1 MNFQNPEILWLLL
14 VVPLLVAYHL
24 WIGRRSATLTV
35 STLGGKRAPRTFRY
49 WLRPIPVVLR
59 IAAIVLFIIALA
71 RPVEE
76 HSESETTI
84 EGVDIVLAMDI
95 SGSMLAQDFKPDRLE
110 ASKAIAAEFIAD
122 REGDRISVVAFAGE
136 AFTQCPLTS
145 DRGAVQTS
153 LSRLRSGVIDDGT
166 AIGNGLAT
174 AINRLRESSA
184 KSKVVVLVTD
194 GVNNSGQISPRMAAD
209 IARDLE
215 VKVYTI
221 GVGRRGQAP
230 MPAMD
235 PYGNVMMVM
244 ADVEIDEDVL
254 REIARVTGGKY
265 FRAEN
270 SEALTKIYEE
280 IDQMEKSKVQV
291 TDYISY
297 EELFLSWV
305 LWGVLLL
312 IVELLFSRVVLN
324 RLP

>member
-14 VVPLLVAYHL
+14 IVPLLVAYHL

-270 SEALTKIYEE
+270 SDALTKIYEE

-312 IVELLFSRVVLN
+312 VVELLFSRVVLN

>member
-1 MNFQNPEILWLLL
+1 M
-14 VVPLLVAYHL
+14 
-24 WIGRRSATLTV
+24 
-35 STLGGKRAPRTFRY
+35 
-49 WLRPIPVVLR
+49 LR

-270 SEALTKIYEE
+270 SDALTKIYEE

-312 IVELLFSRVVLN
+312 VVELLFSRVILN
-324 RLP
+324 RLS

>member
-49 WLRPIPVVLR
+49 WLRPIPVVLH

-244 ADVEIDEDVL
+244 ADVEIDEAVL
-254 REIARVTGGKY
+254 REIAKVTGGKY

-270 SEALTKIYEE
+270 SDALTKIYEE

-312 IVELLFSRVVLN
+312 VVELLFSRVVLN

>member
-254 REIARVTGGKY
+254 REIAKVTGGKY

-312 IVELLFSRVVLN
+312 VVELLFSRVVLN

>member
-1 MNFQNPEILWLLL
+1 M
-14 VVPLLVAYHL
+14 PLLVAYYV
-24 WIGRRSATLTV
+24 WIGRRRATLTV
-35 STLGGKRAPRTFRY
+35 STIGHGAMPRTLRY
-49 WLRPIPVVLR
+49 WLRPAPTVLR
-59 IAAIVLFIIALA
+59 IMAMTLLIVALA

-76 HSESETTI
+76 HAESETTI

-95 SGSMLAQDFKPDRLE
+95 SGSMLAQDFKPNRLE
-110 ASKAIAAEFIAD
+110 ASKSIASEFVAD

-145 DRGAVQTS
+145 DRGSVQTS
-153 LSRLRSGVIDDGT
+153 LARLRSGVIDDGT
-166 AIGNGLAT
+166 AIGNGLGT

-209 IARDLE
+209 IAHDLGI
-215 VKVYTI
+215 KVYTI

-235 PYGNVMMVM
+235 PFGNVMMVM
-244 ADVEIDEDVL
+244 AKVEIDEDLL
-254 REIARVTGGKY
+254 REISKLTGGRY

-270 SEALTKIYEE
+270 IDALAKIYEE
-280 IDQMEKSKVQV
+280 IDQMEKSKIEV

-297 EELFLSWV
+297 EELYINWL
-305 LWGVLLL
+305 LWGILLL
-312 IVELLFSRVVLN
+312 IAELVVSRVVLR

>member
-1 MNFQNPEILWLLL
+1 M
-14 VVPLLVAYHL
+14 PLLVAYYV
-24 WIGRRSATLTV
+24 WIGRRRATLTV
-35 STLGGKRAPRTFRY
+35 STIGHGAMPRTLRY
-49 WLRPIPVVLR
+49 WLRPVPTVLR
-59 IAAIVLFIIALA
+59 IMAMTLLIVALA

-76 HSESETTI
+76 HAESETTI

-95 SGSMLAQDFKPDRLE
+95 SGSMLAQDFKPNRLE
-110 ASKAIAAEFIAD
+110 ASKSIASEFVAD

-145 DRGAVQTS
+145 DRGSVQTS
-153 LSRLRSGVIDDGT
+153 LARLRSGVIDDGT
-166 AIGNGLAT
+166 AIGNGLGT

-209 IARDLE
+209 IAHDLGI
-215 VKVYTI
+215 KVYTI

-235 PYGNVMMVM
+235 PFGNVMMVM
-244 ADVEIDEDVL
+244 AKVEIDEDLL
-254 REIARVTGGKY
+254 REISKLTGGRY

-270 SEALTKIYEE
+270 IDALAKIYEE
-280 IDQMEKSKVQV
+280 IDQMEKSKIEV

-297 EELFLSWV
+297 EELYINWL
-305 LWGVLLL
+305 LWGILLL
-312 IVELLFSRVVLN
+312 IAELVVSRVVLR

>member
-14 VVPLLVAYHL
+14 IVPLLVAYHL
-24 WIGRRSATLTV
+24 WIGRRSATLIV

-254 REIARVTGGKY
+254 REIAKVTGGKY

-270 SEALTKIYEE
+270 SDALTKIYEE

-312 IVELLFSRVVLN
+312 VVELLFSRVVLN

>member
-1 MNFQNPEILWLLL
+1 MNFQNPEILWLLIA
-14 VVPLLVAYHL
+14 VPLLAAYY
-24 WIGRRSATLTV
+24 IFVGRRRATLTV
-35 STLGGKRAPRTFRY
+35 STLGTQRAPRSLRY
-49 WLRPIPVVLR
+49 WLRPLPVVLR
-59 IAAIVLFIIALA
+59 MVAIVLFIIALA

-84 EGVDIVLAMDI
+84 EGIDIVLAIDI

-110 ASKAIAAEFIAD
+110 ASKAIASEFVAD

-153 LSRLRSGVIDDGT
+153 LSRLRSGIIDDGT

-194 GVNNSGQISPRMAAD
+194 GVNNRGQMSPRMSAD
-209 IARDLE
+209 IARDLGI
-215 VKVYTI
+215 KVYTI

-230 MPAMD
+230 MPVMD
-235 PYGNVMMVM
+235 PFGNVMMAMV
-244 ADVEIDEDVL
+244 DVEIDEAVL
-254 REIARVTGGKY
+254 RETAKITGGKY

-270 SEALTKIYEE
+270 VDALTKIYEE

-297 EELFLSWV
+297 EELFLGWM
-305 LWGVLLL
+305 LWGLLL
-312 IVELLFSRVVLN
+312 LVVELLLSYVVLN